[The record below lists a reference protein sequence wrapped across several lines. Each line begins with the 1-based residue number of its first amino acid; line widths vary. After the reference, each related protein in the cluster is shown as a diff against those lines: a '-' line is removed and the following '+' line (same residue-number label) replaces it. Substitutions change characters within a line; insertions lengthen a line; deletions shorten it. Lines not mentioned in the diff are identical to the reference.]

1 MTSFSGYYINGAVC
15 CGARY
20 STRRYRSINFMSAA
34 LWTDGYREQSLMP
47 NDHGLRRCKCGNFFL
62 QSELVT
68 ISEVDETDEPL
79 APRVPPEDLPIAIAQ
94 ARTPV
99 IELAARLTY
108 WQHLNHAYRDLYR
121 AHREAED
128 AATEASWEAVNPD
141 QRTAW
146 QKLRNM
152 DRKPRYQPAVGRP
165 ITFPMFVASPTQ
177 RENMMALLGLIE
189 TPDEAERHAF
199 TRVELHRELA
209 QFDQARRAL
218 QRVDQEDIAS
228 VCRLALQLV
237 DQCHAAPVR
246 YAV

>member
-1 MTSFSGYYINGAVC
+1 
-15 CGARY
+15 
-20 STRRYRSINFMSAA
+20 
-34 LWTDGYREQSLMP
+34 MP

-79 APRVPPEDLPIAIAQ
+79 VPRVPPEDLPIAIAQ
-94 ARTPV
+94 ARTPAM
-99 IELAARLTY
+99 ELAARLDY

-121 AHREAED
+121 AHRDAED
-128 AATEASWEAVNPD
+128 AATQAAWEIANPD

-165 ITFPMFVASPTQ
+165 ITFPVFEASPAQ
-177 RENMMALLGLIE
+177 RENMLALLGLIE
-189 TPDEAERHAF
+189 TSGDRYAF
-199 TRVELHRELA
+199 ERVELNRELGR
-209 QFDQARRAL
+209 FDEARMAL
-218 QRVDQEDIAS
+218 NEAREDDAPGLYAVSKMLI
-228 VCRLALQLV
+228 

-246 YAV
+246 YAA

>member
-1 MTSFSGYYINGAVC
+1 MTSFSGYYISGAVC

-20 STRRYRSINFMSAA
+20 STRRYRSINLMSSA

-47 NDHGLRRCKCGNFFL
+47 NDHGLRCCKCGNFFL
-62 QSELVT
+62 QNELVT

-79 APRVPPEDLPIAIAQ
+79 APRVPPEDLPAAIAQ

-128 AATEASWEAVNPD
+128 AATEAAWELANPD

-152 DRKPRYQPAVGRP
+152 DRKPRYQPILDRP
-165 ITFPMFVASPTQ
+165 ITFPVFEASVTQ
-177 RENMMALLGLIE
+177 RENMLALLGLIASSCE
-189 TPDEAERHAF
+189 PERHAF

-209 QFDQARRAL
+209 QFDEARQAL
-218 QRVDQEDIAS
+218 GLVDQEDIAS

-246 YAV
+246 YGA